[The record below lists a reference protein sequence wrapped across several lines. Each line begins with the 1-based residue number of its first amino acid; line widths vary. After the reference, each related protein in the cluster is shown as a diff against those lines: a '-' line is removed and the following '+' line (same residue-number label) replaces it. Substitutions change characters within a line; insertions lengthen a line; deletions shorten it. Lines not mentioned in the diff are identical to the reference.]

1 MEFLSL
7 VAHTILLRP
16 YVFVFFLVYL
26 IGCSMHL
33 GMKRAFLFMIMGY
46 LIAWLS
52 EYSSINNGIPYGYYY
67 YIEQTRDTEIWVL
80 GVPFMDSLSYV
91 FLAYAGYSVALM
103 VISPQFFSRGT
114 IYLLETREIRDS
126 RFARIL
132 GTLFF
137 VYLDIIIDPVALR
150 GSKWFLGQI
159 YGYPERGVYFGVP
172 LSNFVGWSVVG
183 FIMISALQKI
193 DRFLYQKNVRDWYGY
208 NVPWRFL
215 IGPALYLGIIVFNI
229 SVTFYIREYTIGW
242 VSVFITL
249 LPLFLLYSLMRTKR
263 SSENLDRACEAHRR
277 DFPEVRVPGSYE
289 KEGMQLFRKRL

>member
-1 MEFLSL
+1 MELLSL

-16 YVFVFFLVYL
+16 YVFVFFVVYL
-26 IGCSMHL
+26 VGCSMHL
-33 GMKRAFLFMIMGY
+33 GMKRAILFMITGY

-52 EYSSINNGIPYGYYY
+52 EYFSINNGIPYGYYY

-103 VISPQFFSRGT
+103 VISPHLFSRGML
-114 IYLLETREIRDS
+114 YLLETREIRNS
-126 RFARIL
+126 LYARIL

-159 YGYPERGVYFGVP
+159 YGYPERGVYFGIP
-172 LSNFVGWSVVG
+172 LSNFMGWFVVG
-183 FIMISALQKI
+183 FIMIFALQKI
-193 DRFLYQKNVRDWYGY
+193 DRFLDHTNVRDWFGH
-208 NVPWRFL
+208 NFPWRFL
-215 IGPALYLGIIVFNI
+215 IGPALYLCIIVFNI

-249 LPLFLLYSLMRTKR
+249 LPLFLIYSIMRIKR
-263 SSENLDRACEAHRR
+263 SSENLDSAWEAHRR
-277 DFPEVRVPGSYE
+277 DFPGVRVPGRND
-289 KEGMQLFRKRL
+289 KQGTQLFRKRV